1 MMHPRGD
8 DITVFQ
14 FHSLPDVSVPERGR
28 TEYAMSIV
36 TGDKSSCDVM

>member
-8 DITVFQ
+8 DITVSQ
-14 FHSLPDVSVPERGR
+14 FHSLPDVSVPGRGR

-36 TGDKSSCDVM
+36 TEEKSCHDVM